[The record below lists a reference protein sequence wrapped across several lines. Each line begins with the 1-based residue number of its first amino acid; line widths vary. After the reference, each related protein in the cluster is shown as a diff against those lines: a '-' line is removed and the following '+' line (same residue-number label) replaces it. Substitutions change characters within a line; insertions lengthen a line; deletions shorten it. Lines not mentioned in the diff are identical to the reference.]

1 MRTGEETMK
10 DYGCDDKDD
19 GDLFPLSG
27 PGFDWYKDKGMNLNA
42 NMARTEE

>member
-27 PGFDWYKDKGMNLNA
+27 PGFDWYKDNGMNLNA